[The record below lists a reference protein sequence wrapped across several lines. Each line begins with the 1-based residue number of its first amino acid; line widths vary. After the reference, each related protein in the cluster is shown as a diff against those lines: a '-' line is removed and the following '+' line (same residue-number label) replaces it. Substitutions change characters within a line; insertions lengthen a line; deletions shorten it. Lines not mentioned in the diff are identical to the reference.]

1 MCMYMYIHVINVYWL
16 FQHRSVYTNNVPY
29 LTEELISSQPT
40 KPGNPRYLFRTTH
53 LCKKNYK
60 A

>member
-1 MCMYMYIHVINVYWL
+1 MYTGYFNTGRYI
-16 FQHRSVYTNNVPY
+16 PY

-53 LCKKNYK
+53 LCKKK
-60 A
+60 LIRVEK